1 MRYALHLSYF
11 GKNFAGWQKQKNA
24 RSIQEEIE
32 KSISTLLKQKIEIV
46 GCGRTDTGVH
56 ALNYYAHFNFESNLP
71 DDFLYHANAILDNNI
86 VLHSAFI
93 VDDDWHA
100 RFTAKSR
107 AYRYFISL
115 DENPF
120 LQEMTWQPPYK
131 LNVGSMNKASNILL
145 NHDDFTSFARLH
157 GGQKSNICKIQS
169 VDFIVRNN
177 VLIFEIKAD
186 RFLRNMVRAIV
197 GTLVDVGRGYCS
209 IEEFEAIIQTK
220 DRSAAGA
227 SAPPHGLFLT
237 SVAYDPALDE
247 MHIKNVEDFPYL

>member
-1 MRYALHLSYF
+1 MRYSLHLSYF

-24 RSIQEEIE
+24 RTIQEEIE
-32 KSISTLLKQKIEIV
+32 KSISTLLKQEIEIT

-56 ALNYYAHFNFESNLP
+56 ALNYYAHFDFESDLP
-71 DDFLYHANAILDNNI
+71 DNFLYHANAILDNSI
-86 VLHSAFI
+86 VLHSTFI

-107 AYRYFISL
+107 AYRYFISM

-120 LQEMTWQPPYK
+120 IRETSWQTPYQ
-131 LNVGSMNKASNILL
+131 LDIDIMEKASRILMK
-145 NHDDFTSFARLH
+145 HDDFTSFARLH
-157 GGQKSNICKIQS
+157 GGQKSNICKIHS
-169 VDFIVRNN
+169 VDFIVKNN

-197 GTLVDVGRGYCS
+197 GTLVDVGREYCTV
-209 IEEFEAIIQTK
+209 EEFEEIILKK

-227 SAPPHGLFLT
+227 SAPPQGLFLT
-237 SVAYDPALDE
+237 SVVYDPALDKL
-247 MHIKNVEDFPYL
+247 HIKNVEDFPYL